1 MITFP
6 SATRVHKRLPKEAF
20 YKHLPLTQ
28 VLKDAFVSDIDR
40 IYVEWSL
47 TKENL
52 HLQKVGDVKEIL
64 VMILEMRNQDYS
76 KGILEA
82 IARQNPHKLVFILK
96 YEDQLQTAVYFGKL
110 YASDWRPEE
119 EVSLSAQGSTL
130 DDIWDAFVAQ
140 LALSKENQENR
151 QGTLQQDIERQQA
164 IEKLEKEIQKLD
176 KAVWKEKQPTKK
188 FDLYTKLTQLKKEL
202 EALTN
207 G

>member
-64 VMILEMRNQDYS
+64 VMILEMRNA
-76 KGILEA
+76 GISVITTKEYGSHFAMIDNHLVWYGGMNLLGKD
-82 IARQNPHKLVFILK
+82 IDARMGRR
-96 YEDQLQTAVYFGKL
+96 D
-110 YASDWRPEE
+110 
-119 EVSLSAQGSTL
+119 
-130 DDIWDAFVAQ
+130 
-140 LALSKENQENR
+140 
-151 QGTLQQDIERQQA
+151 
-164 IEKLEKEIQKLD
+164 
-176 KAVWKEKQPTKK
+176 
-188 FDLYTKLTQLKKEL
+188 
-202 EALTN
+202 
-207 G
+207 